1 MVTTK
6 RICLTIKASLVGD
19 QFLYSHD
26 LDVCFRGDMIGE
38 NSYLSLLG
46 VKGLLRIPKVKQS
59 SYSKCDL
66 FMTCIKFLISF
77 QFSHTSNFFEIQC
90 MSTL

>member
-1 MVTTK
+1 MATTK
-6 RICLTIKASLVGD
+6 RICLTINASLVGD

-46 VKGLLRIPKVKQS
+46 VKGLLRIPNS
-59 SYSKCDL
+59 
-66 FMTCIKFLISF
+66 
-77 QFSHTSNFFEIQC
+77 
-90 MSTL
+90 